1 MKLFK
6 YKNDIINLDG
16 LRHIEYSHTNY
27 KLIFYF
33 QNGDKVELYI
43 NDKDLKNIYE
53 DIFKIVENNT

>member
-6 YKNDIINLDG
+6 YSNSIINLNG
-16 LRHIEYSHTNY
+16 LRHIEYSNTTH
-27 KLIFYF
+27 KLNFYF

-53 DIFKIVENNT
+53 DIFRIVENNA

>member
-6 YKNDIINLDG
+6 YSNSIINLDG
-16 LRHIEYSHTNY
+16 LRNIEYSNTNY

-33 QNGDKVELYI
+33 QNGDKVGLYI

-53 DIFKIVENNT
+53 DIFRIVKDNA